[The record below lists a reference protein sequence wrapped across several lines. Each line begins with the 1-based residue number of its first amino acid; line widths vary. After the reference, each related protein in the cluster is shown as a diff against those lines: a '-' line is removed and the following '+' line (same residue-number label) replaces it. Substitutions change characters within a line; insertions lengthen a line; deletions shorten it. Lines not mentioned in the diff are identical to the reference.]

1 MNCSTI
7 DIDQMLRR
15 RGLASVLE
23 SWVIGQQLKRGQ
35 VPYGHVIEGNDAS
48 TALQE
53 SLGLTKAELPAIWV
67 F

>member
-1 MNCSTI
+1 M
-7 DIDQMLRR
+7 
-15 RGLASVLE
+15 LE
-23 SWVIGQQLKRGQ
+23 SWVIGQQLKQGW